1 MACPG
6 WDFLWIDLKKTQ
18 MELSELKNTLF
29 NVNNTLDDIINRLDT
44 TKLKISEVEG
54 SAIETI

>member
-1 MACPG
+1 
-6 WDFLWIDLKKTQ
+6 
-18 MELSELKNTLF
+18 MELPEFKNTLF